1 MNDPMT
7 HFDWLPG
14 NSQILDVEGVRLETI
29 CFGPPPEQAATLILL
44 HEGLG
49 CVALWRAFPEALAE
63 ATGLGVF
70 AYSRAG
76 YGQSD
81 PCSLPRP
88 LDYMER
94 EARDSL
100 PRVLDA
106 IGFRQGLLLGHSDG
120 ASIAALHGGF
130 GDDLRVR
137 GLVLMAP
144 HFFTEPEGLAAI
156 ADARSQYQSGEL
168 RNRLG
173 KYHADVDCAFL
184 GWNDAWLDPGF
195 RDWNITDTIDHLR
208 IPVLAIQGRQDAYGT
223 LKQIEEIDSR
233 IYSPLETLIVDGCGH
248 APHLEQASVTLKAI
262 VGFVDRL
269 LRLEAEEVVMP

>member
-184 GWNDAWLDPGF
+184 GWNDAAFALDGF
-195 RDWNITDTIDHLR
+195 YEYRCGPRAH
-208 IPVLAIQGRQDAYGT
+208 VLNHGVDVIQLG
-223 LKQIEEIDSR
+223 I
-233 IYSPLETLIVDGCGH
+233 
-248 APHLEQASVTLKAI
+248 LKALGKG
-262 VGFVDRL
+262 VETFLYFL
-269 LRLEAEEVVMP
+269 LPRCGQRA